1 MLASV
6 NESWNALVLEQV
18 IRLVSSTEDTI
29 WNFDMGN
36 QWALHVILEM
46 LCEYVVSFRMDR
58 NYLLHIQNRLILSY
72 TITLAIFVSKYL
84 SYKAEPQRRP

>member
-18 IRLVSSTEDTI
+18 MCLVSSTEDTI

-36 QWALHVILEM
+36 QWALHVSLEM

-58 NYLLHIQNRLILSY
+58 NYLPIQNRLILSY

-84 SYKAEPQRRP
+84 SYKADPQRRP